1 MRLSFVAQVAGRIVR
16 LFGAAFV
23 LPAAVAAGYGEWAD
37 IGGFLAGGAASIAVG
52 QLLVGV
58 SGGAGDDLRRIEALA
73 VVSGVWLV
81 LAPLCAVPYLWSGL
95 GVVDALFEAMSG
107 ITTTGA
113 TILTDFE
120 APGRGLFFWRA
131 LTEWLGGMGVIAL
144 VVAVLP
150 RLADGVRQ
158 LFFAEVPGPAEE
170 KLGPHIRKT
179 AAVLWYLYAGL
190 TAAATTALF
199 LAGMPLLDAVCHA
212 MTTLAAGGFSPHPQ
226 SIMGYDSAAVEWI
239 VCVFMFLAGANFALQ
254 YRALRGHPGVL
265 FRDDEFRVYAGIVVG
280 TAAFLALLL
289 WQVEGDGAP
298 VRRAL
303 FQVLSILTTTG
314 FSSTDFD
321 LWGDQAKVVLL
332 AMMFIGGC
340 AGSAAG
346 GPKVLRHMLAGR
358 FTLVELRRTFHP
370 HGVLPVKLGGKVVP
384 EVVIRSV
391 LVFFVFYVVT
401 FAVCVAV
408 VIEFGSDLETAIT
421 ATAATLGNIGPGFG
435 EVGPLASYGELHPV
449 SKLTLTAAMWIGR
462 LEVVTVLALLRI
474 EVWTN
479 AHWRPI
485 APPRWGRE
493 SAP

>member
-1 MRLSFVAQVAGRIVR
+1 MRLSIVAQVAGRIIR

-23 LPAAVAAGYGEWAD
+23 LPAAVAAGYGEWRD
-37 IGGFLAGGAASIAVG
+37 VGGFLAGGAASVVVG
-52 QLLVGV
+52 QLLTGV

-73 VVSGVWLV
+73 VVAGVWLL
-81 LAPLCAVPYLWSGL
+81 LAPLCAVPFVWAGL

-120 APGRGLFFWRA
+120 APGRGLFFWRS
-131 LTEWLGGMGVIAL
+131 LTQWLGGMGVIAL

-158 LFFAEVPGPAEE
+158 LFFTEVPGPAEE

-179 AAVLWYLYAGL
+179 AAALWYLYAGL
-190 TAAATTALF
+190 TAAAAAALC
-199 LAGMPLLDAVCHA
+199 LAGMPLFDAVCHA

-226 SIMGYDSAAVEWI
+226 SILGYDSAAVEWI
-239 VCVFMFLAGANFALQ
+239 VCAFMFLAGANFALQ
-254 YRALRGHPGVL
+254 YRALRGHPGAL
-265 FRDDEFRVYAGIVVG
+265 FRDDEFRAYAGIV
-280 TAAFLALLL
+280 AAAAAVLALLL
-289 WQVEGDGAP
+289 WQVESDGAP
-298 VRRAL
+298 LRRAL

-314 FSSTDFD
+314 YSSADFD
-321 LWGDQAKVVLL
+321 LWSDQAKVVLL

-346 GPKVLRHMLAGR
+346 GPKVLRYMLAGR
-358 FTLVELRRTFHP
+358 FTLIELRRTFHP
-370 HGVLPVKLGGKVVP
+370 RGVLPVKLGGKVVP

-391 LVFFVFYVVT
+391 LVFFLFYILM

-408 VIEFGSDLETAIT
+408 VIGFGADLETAIT

-435 EVGPLASYGELHPV
+435 QVGPLASYGGLHPV

-462 LEVVTVLALLRI
+462 LEVVTVLALLRL
-474 EVWTN
+474 EVWTS
-479 AHWRPI
+479 AHWRRT
-485 APPRWGRE
+485 AHLR
-493 SAP
+493 